1 MFWPTNLTHIKSL
14 PVVKD
19 PNESIKKFNK
29 NQPVQQQDQD
39 QDQQKQEQ
47 TQPETENEN
56 ETEIETAG
64 QGEDQLNTSES
75 LPQVQS
81 NTLANSS
88 LTFERDPH
96 LDPIIDSCGNETK
109 LPFTIVTYRS
119 VYLFDSITHAPLSC
133 HIRSN
138 ESIREFGE
146 NKRIRISNNGKR
158 FAVQTE
164 KNYIFIFT
172 ISNEISKN
180 KDEVLTVFSK
190 DGKILQNGL
199 PIYTNNNKSNLDK
212 SVKSFF
218 NVLFSSDD
226 NEKPNYDPS
235 FRLKLLLKV
244 HNGLMDFTFI
254 ENGNL
259 ILFND
264 SPHSIQ
270 LIKLKFN
277 NNNNNNNN
285 NSLQSDE
292 SDEDKIILIEDL
304 KWYSDVDK
312 DSKITSVTYNAS
324 IESFLWV
331 NELGNCWL
339 VKKNDIEFLNQVHND
354 TEHSHP
360 DDNKFNQQFVGFK
373 IYESD
378 KSDLNSF
385 AEKIIINEFNN
396 IITIATKNGDIF
408 IYKLN
413 KNFTCNRIRII
424 KKHIHSINLK
434 SLMLSKKNDSIITI
448 YENGWNIYSIMGNL
462 SFSTFDY
469 DQILIKEFDWFNNII
484 NLNFINDFEISLISH
499 KKIFIFSILWLN
511 HSISMNA
518 VTLKRPILYTN
529 DRFHLFKGYDK
540 SLIDHHYSNAKKEIV
555 TNKETH
561 LWASKMLPI
570 SFRLKNNRI
579 KCISSSD
586 DGQHVCVVG
595 DRDVYIYSFI
605 HDEWKRLLNSASSHD
620 WNKSITADD
629 ESSNI
634 VVSCLWWRNHLILAS
649 RTKSVENAYIESINN
664 LGGEFQHGSS
674 NLRGNNRTGINDNE
688 LCKSE
693 VVAFSTS
700 ILNQDEEFSYDKLIW
715 GFNFEETKMNENFL
729 MFNIDLFTDELLV
742 VTDKLNCYTW
752 KLSLAKQQQ
761 QQQRQQQ
768 NGNSNDTSDIVSELN
783 SDKKSNANNKDYQ
796 KLSNVS
802 TNSKGLNSNISNNRY
817 TLSFRKSTVFQ
828 LKGCF
833 NKNLPGEADLI
844 DLSILLNLKCIIKL
858 NDTDILLLIDNTLL
872 YINKQIS
879 IQSTKSIYHQFVLHN
894 GIEYITKSSNNI
906 INIFNGS
913 KMLQYDLTNEKNLT
927 KIIPVQI
934 NSSSESN
941 MGFTKKTDYN
951 LYSYKSDKVNNN
963 LCITIDPN
971 GTSAYPI
978 TILSAKNTIFGIET
992 DISNYN
998 VHSNLTNS
1006 YSLNNN
1012 DDGMNKN
1019 DGNDTSG
1026 ASTSLVASSS
1036 ASSSSLLQNFK
1047 VQTIKK
1053 NYLSSL
1059 IDYYIKYN
1067 IEAERKLTSEIGDVL
1082 SMATIFKRFHK
1093 YKHFKF
1099 CLELLL
1105 LNEIVDED
1113 GDIDGDS
1120 AGKEDDKID
1129 SYFGK
1134 LVELISMTNAQYS
1147 IYLNFLKKIEIQYW
1161 SIFFKKL
1168 NTDPRTMLNTIMDSG
1183 LDYKISAHFFIIML
1197 NYEKEENSR
1206 SNEINKAKTKNG
1218 KKGKKTNGNTTT
1230 DQISKEDQDLMFH
1243 ILVKL
1248 ININKDY
1255 DTAFELIRFIKIVD
1269 DNLCKTVTKKLNE
1282 KLSN

>member
-1 MFWPTNLTHIKSL
+1 MFWPANLTHIKSL

-19 PNESIKKFNK
+19 PNESIKKFIK
-29 NQPVQQQDQD
+29 SQPSQQQQP
-39 QDQQKQEQ
+39 
-47 TQPETENEN
+47 QPETA
-56 ETEIETAG
+56 IDG
-64 QGEDQLNTSES
+64 QGGDQLDSPES
-75 LPQVQS
+75 PKVQS
-81 NTLANSS
+81 NRHSDSS
-88 LTFERDPH
+88 LTFERNPH
-96 LDPIIDSCGNETK
+96 LDPIIDSCGNETA

-164 KNYIFIFT
+164 QNYIFIFT

-180 KDEVLTVFSK
+180 RDEVLTVFSK

-199 PIYTNNNKSNLDK
+199 PIYTNNNKSNIDK

-218 NVLFSSDD
+218 NVLFNSDD

-277 NNNNNNNN
+277 NNNNNNNF
-285 NSLQSDE
+285 QSDG

-354 TEHSHP
+354 TVLSHP

-385 AEKIIINEFNN
+385 AEKIIINEYNN

-484 NLNFINDFEISLISH
+484 NLNFINDFEISLISQ

-579 KCISSSD
+579 KCIASSD

-605 HDEWKRLLNSASSHD
+605 HDEWKCLLNSASSHD

-649 RTKSVENAYIESINN
+649 RTKSVENAYIETIKN
-664 LGGEFQHGSS
+664 LGGEFQHGNS
-674 NLRGNNRTGINDNE
+674 NSGGGRGNNRSGINDSE
-688 LCKSE
+688 SCKSE

-700 ILNQDEEFSYDKLIW
+700 ILNQDDEFSYDKLIW

-761 QQQRQQQ
+761 QQQQRQQQQRQQQ
-768 NGNSNDTSDIVSELN
+768 NGTSNDTSETVKGLN
-783 SDKKSNANNKDYQ
+783 TDKKSNANKKDYQ
-796 KLSNVS
+796 KLSNSS
-802 TNSKGLNSNISNNRY
+802 TNSKALNSNISNRFI
-817 TLSFRKSTVFQ
+817 LSFRKSTVFQ

-833 NKNLPGEADLI
+833 SKNLPGEPDLI

-1006 YSLNNN
+1006 YSLNSK
-1012 DDGMNKN
+1012 DDGVNKT
-1019 DGNDTSG
+1019 GVNDTSG
-1026 ASTSLVASSS
+1026 TSTSPVVSSS

-1082 SMATIFKRFHK
+1082 SMTTIFKRFHK

-1113 GDIDGDS
+1113 SDS
-1120 AGKEDDKID
+1120 DSGVQEDDKLD

-1168 NTDPRTMLNTIMDSG
+1168 NTDPRTMLNSIMDSG

-1206 SNEINKAKTKNG
+1206 SNENNKTKTEDRESDKNG
-1218 KKGKKTNGNTTT
+1218 DGSNNNK

-1248 ININKDY
+1248 INVNKDY

>member
-1 MFWPTNLTHIKSL
+1 MFWPANLTHIKSL

-29 NQPVQQQDQD
+29 SQPSQQQQP
-39 QDQQKQEQ
+39 Q
-47 TQPETENEN
+47 T
-56 ETEIETAG
+56 ETAIDG
-64 QGEDQLNTSES
+64 QGGDQLDNPDS
-75 LPQVQS
+75 PQVQS
-81 NTLANSS
+81 NRHSDSS

-96 LDPIIDSCGNETK
+96 LDPIIDSCGNETA

-164 KNYIFIFT
+164 QNYIFIFT

-180 KDEVLTVFSK
+180 RDEVLTVFSK

-199 PIYTNNNKSNLDK
+199 PVYTNNNKSNIDK

-285 NSLQSDE
+285 FQSDG

-354 TEHSHP
+354 TVLSHP

-385 AEKIIINEFNN
+385 AEKIIINEYNN

-469 DQILIKEFDWFNNII
+469 DQILIKEFGWFNNII
-484 NLNFINDFEISLISH
+484 NLNFINDFEISLISQ

-579 KCISSSD
+579 KCIASSD

-605 HDEWKRLLNSASSHD
+605 HDEWKCLLNSASSHD

-649 RTKSVENAYIESINN
+649 RTKSVENAYIETIKN
-664 LGGEFQHGSS
+664 LGGEFQHGNS
-674 NLRGNNRTGINDNE
+674 NSGGGRGNNRSGINDSE
-688 LCKSE
+688 SCKSE

-761 QQQRQQQ
+761 QQQQRQQQQRQQQ
-768 NGNSNDTSDIVSELN
+768 NGTSNDTSETVKGLN
-783 SDKKSNANNKDYQ
+783 TDKKSNANKKDYQ
-796 KLSNVS
+796 KLSNSS
-802 TNSKGLNSNISNNRY
+802 TNSKALNSNISNRFI
-817 TLSFRKSTVFQ
+817 LSFRKSTVFQ

-833 NKNLPGEADLI
+833 SKNLPGEPDLI

-971 GTSAYPI
+971 VI
-978 TILSAKNTIFGIET
+978 
-992 DISNYN
+992 
-998 VHSNLTNS
+998 
-1006 YSLNNN
+1006 
-1012 DDGMNKN
+1012 
-1019 DGNDTSG
+1019 
-1026 ASTSLVASSS
+1026 
-1036 ASSSSLLQNFK
+1036 
-1047 VQTIKK
+1047 
-1053 NYLSSL
+1053 
-1059 IDYYIKYN
+1059 
-1067 IEAERKLTSEIGDVL
+1067 
-1082 SMATIFKRFHK
+1082 
-1093 YKHFKF
+1093 
-1099 CLELLL
+1099 
-1105 LNEIVDED
+1105 
-1113 GDIDGDS
+1113 
-1120 AGKEDDKID
+1120 
-1129 SYFGK
+1129 
-1134 LVELISMTNAQYS
+1134 
-1147 IYLNFLKKIEIQYW
+1147 
-1161 SIFFKKL
+1161 
-1168 NTDPRTMLNTIMDSG
+1168 
-1183 LDYKISAHFFIIML
+1183 
-1197 NYEKEENSR
+1197 
-1206 SNEINKAKTKNG
+1206 
-1218 KKGKKTNGNTTT
+1218 
-1230 DQISKEDQDLMFH
+1230 
-1243 ILVKL
+1243 
-1248 ININKDY
+1248 
-1255 DTAFELIRFIKIVD
+1255 
-1269 DNLCKTVTKKLNE
+1269 
-1282 KLSN
+1282 

>member
-1 MFWPTNLTHIKSL
+1 MIKYIY
-14 PVVKD
+14 KK
-19 PNESIKKFNK
+19 IK
-29 NQPVQQQDQD
+29 
-39 QDQQKQEQ
+39 
-47 TQPETENEN
+47 
-56 ETEIETAG
+56 
-64 QGEDQLNTSES
+64 L
-75 LPQVQS
+75 
-81 NTLANSS
+81 
-88 LTFERDPH
+88 
-96 LDPIIDSCGNETK
+96 
-109 LPFTIVTYRS
+109 
-119 VYLFDSITHAPLSC
+119 
-133 HIRSN
+133 
-138 ESIREFGE
+138 
-146 NKRIRISNNGKR
+146 
-158 FAVQTE
+158 
-164 KNYIFIFT
+164 
-172 ISNEISKN
+172 
-180 KDEVLTVFSK
+180 
-190 DGKILQNGL
+190 
-199 PIYTNNNKSNLDK
+199 NNKSNIDK

-285 NSLQSDE
+285 FQSDG

-354 TEHSHP
+354 TVLSHP

-385 AEKIIINEFNN
+385 AEKIIINEYNN

-484 NLNFINDFEISLISH
+484 NLNFINDFEISLISQ

-579 KCISSSD
+579 KCIASSD

-605 HDEWKRLLNSASSHD
+605 HDEWKCLLNSASSHD

-649 RTKSVENAYIESINN
+649 RTKSVENAYIETIKN
-664 LGGEFQHGSS
+664 LGGEFQHGNS
-674 NLRGNNRTGINDNE
+674 NSGGGRGNNRSGINDSE
-688 LCKSE
+688 SCKSE

-761 QQQRQQQ
+761 QQQQRQQQQRQQQ
-768 NGNSNDTSDIVSELN
+768 NGTSNDTSETVKGLN
-783 SDKKSNANNKDYQ
+783 TDKKSNANKKDYQ
-796 KLSNVS
+796 KLSNSS
-802 TNSKGLNSNISNNRY
+802 TNSKALNSNISNRFI
-817 TLSFRKSTVFQ
+817 LSFRKSTVFQ

-833 NKNLPGEADLI
+833 SKNLPGEPDLI

-1006 YSLNNN
+1006 YSLNSK
-1012 DDGMNKN
+1012 DDGVNKT
-1019 DGNDTSG
+1019 GVNDTSG
-1026 ASTSLVASSS
+1026 TSTSPVVSSS

-1082 SMATIFKRFHK
+1082 SMTTIFKRFHK

-1113 GDIDGDS
+1113 SDS
-1120 AGKEDDKID
+1120 DSGVQEDDKLD

-1168 NTDPRTMLNTIMDSG
+1168 NTDPRTMLNSIMDSG

-1206 SNEINKAKTKNG
+1206 SNENNKTKTEDRESDKNG
-1218 KKGKKTNGNTTT
+1218 DGSNNNK

-1248 ININKDY
+1248 INVNKDY